1 MADTDSSVNG
11 PPAPAGGEGKL
22 EHRRARRRQVLKR
35 GQLIFGHADS
45 TIDCLVLDESP
56 HGAGLETPLMTDFPE
71 RLRIRF
77 AGGVTYDALRRWSA
91 GNRLGVEFV
100 SSRTDDEE
108 LHRLLAA
115 VRQALSAQGLYA
127 AIRLLRE
134 ADFLKNDKLRAAAA
148 TAETA
153 LARLSALLE

>member
-1 MADTDSSVNG
+1 M
-11 PPAPAGGEGKL
+11 
-22 EHRRARRRQVLKR
+22 
-35 GQLIFGHADS
+35 
-45 TIDCLVLDESP
+45 
-56 HGAGLETPLMTDFPE
+56 
-71 RLRIRF
+71 RIRF

-115 VRQALSAQGLYA
+115 VRQALSAQGLHA
-127 AIRLLRE
+127 TIRLLRE

>member
-1 MADTDSSVNG
+1 MAERDSSVNG
-11 PPAPAGGEGKL
+11 PPAPPGGEGRV
-22 EHRRARRRQVLKR
+22 EHRRTRRRHVLKR

-45 TIDCLVLDESP
+45 TIDCLVLDESSR
-56 HGAGLETPLMTDFPE
+56 GAGLETPLMTDFPE

-100 SSRTDDEE
+100 SSRMDDDES
-108 LHRLLAA
+108 LRLLAA
-115 VRQALSAQGLYA
+115 VRQALATQGLQA
-127 AIRLLRE
+127 AIRLLQE
-134 ADFLKNDKLRAAAA
+134 VNFLKNDELRDAAAA
-148 TAETA
+148 AETA

>member
-1 MADTDSSVNG
+1 
-11 PPAPAGGEGKL
+11 
-22 EHRRARRRQVLKR
+22 VLKR

-45 TIDCLVLDESP
+45 TIDCLVLDESSR
-56 HGAGLETPLMTDFPE
+56 GAGLETPLMTDFPE

-100 SSRTDDEE
+100 SSRMDDDES
-108 LHRLLAA
+108 LRLLAA
-115 VRQALSAQGLYA
+115 VRQALATQGLQA
-127 AIRLLRE
+127 AIRLLQE
-134 ADFLKNDKLRAAAA
+134 VNFLKNDELRDAAAA
-148 TAETA
+148 AETA

>member
-1 MADTDSSVNG
+1 VADADSSVNN
-11 PPAPAGGEGKL
+11 PPPLGGKGQV

-35 GQLIFGHADS
+35 GQLIFGHAGS

-56 HGAGLETPLMTDFPE
+56 HGVGLETPLMTDFPE
-71 RLRIRF
+71 HLRIRF

-100 SSRTDDEE
+100 SSRMDDEE
-108 LHRLLAA
+108 SLRLLAA
-115 VRQALSAQGLYA
+115 VRQALKTKGVHA
-127 AIRLLRE
+127 AIRMMQE
-134 ADFLKNDKLRAAAA
+134 ADFLKNDELRDAAAA
-148 TAETA
+148 AETA